1 MSRDNHYDMI
11 IIGGGAS
18 GLCTAIMSKTDA
30 NRILI
35 IEHNDRVGKKILS
48 TGNGKCNL
56 TNLNCKVVG
65 GNSKTL
71 RFIDNPEGIRPYYS
85 SADNGFAEQVIN
97 NFDADAAVSFFEGLG
112 MIPLDKNGYIYPRSE
127 QASSI
132 LDMLRFKC
140 EEVGVDIVCGYQP
153 VKIYK
158 QAKLSR
164 AENNQNV
171 RPKNPDDIANKT
183 SEVFIIDD
191 EYTCDKLVI
200 ATGGQSASKTGSDGS
215 GYEVAKAFGHTV
227 IKPLPGLCALK
238 CSDQF
243 FKELAGV
250 RTDAELSLFD
260 LGIKKTSKKEGK
272 QEGKDAENSVP
283 AKAASADPIMTVS
296 GNLQF
301 NNYGI
306 SGIPVFQLSLT
317 ASRLLAEGH
326 ELLVKI
332 NLLPELSEEE
342 LAEKFLSI
350 IDCAEDNRAVDHKDA
365 DNTDTD
371 RNAHNQKNKAEK
383 ISENVF
389 LGILNKKLAHVIEK
403 ESYKAHPNEKKE
415 DYAYVF
421 THMIQRF
428 KVHPTETVSFEDA
441 QTTLGGVST
450 KEIDPNT
457 MESKLIKGLF
467 FTGEVVDVSGICGGY
482 NLQWA
487 WSTANAV
494 SRTL

>member
-56 TNLNCKVVG
+56 TNLSCKVIG

-71 RFIDNPEGIRPYYS
+71 RFIDNPEGIRPYFS
-85 SADNGFAEQVIN
+85 STDNGFAEQVIN
-97 NFDADAAVSFFEGLG
+97 NFDADAAVRFFEGLG

-127 QASSI
+127 QASSV
-132 LDMLRFKC
+132 LDLLRFKC
-140 EEVGVDIVCGYQP
+140 EELGVDIVCGYQP
-153 VKIYK
+153 FKIYK
-158 QAKLSR
+158 QAK
-164 AENNQNV
+164 
-171 RPKNPDDIANKT
+171 
-183 SEVFIIDD
+183 SEVFAIDD
-191 EYTCDKLVI
+191 EYTCDRLVI

-215 GYEVAKAFGHTV
+215 GYEIAKAFGHTV
-227 IKPLPGLCALK
+227 VKPLPGLCALK
-238 CSDQF
+238 CSDPF

-260 LGIKKTSKKEGK
+260 LGIKKPAKKEGK

-283 AKAASADPIMTVS
+283 VKAASADPIMTVS

-342 LAEKFLSI
+342 LSEKFLNI
-350 IDCAEDNRAVDHKDA
+350 INCAADNSAIDHKKVDHKKA
-365 DNTDTD
+365 DNTEPD
-371 RNAHNQKNKAEK
+371 RNSQNQKNKSGK

-403 ESYKAHPNEKKE
+403 ESYKAHPNEKIE

-428 KVHPTETVSFEDA
+428 KVHPTETVSFEEA

-450 KEIDPNT
+450 DEIDSKT
-457 MESKLIKGLF
+457 LESKLIKGLF

-494 SRTL
+494 ARSSKNN